1 MAVAVWRFWGT
12 LKPIVP
18 LLFSM
23 ESHVAVALNTLP
35 QPSESESESELD
47 KLRSQ
52 VVQLQQEL
60 TACKRAEAELENK
73 VAERTIELEQQKNLL
88 ELVMDA
94 IPQHIFWKDKD
105 SVYLGCNG
113 NFARAAGFNTPQE
126 VIGKTDYDMV
136 WKPEEADWYRELD
149 RRVISSNFPQK
160 AVIEPQT
167 HADGKHGWSRTT
179 KVPLHDKAGNVVGI
193 LGTFEDVTE
202 LFAAQAELEASQRKL
217 SAVLSNLP
225 GMAYSCNNDQGWSMN
240 FVSEGSFA
248 LTGYRPD
255 QLLNG
260 TVPYREIIHPDD
272 QEMLWRE
279 VQLAI
284 ADNRSYQVVYRI
296 CPVNQREK
304 WVWEQGRG
312 IFSPAGEL
320 LSLEGFITDITE
332 RKRAEEALQRSES
345 QLRQQ
350 AQELEQTLWELQ
362 RTQSRLVQSE
372 KMSSLGQLVAGVAH
386 EINNP
391 VNFISGNLTYA
402 NDYTRELLHLVS
414 LYQEHY
420 PNPVPVIQQQA
431 ETIDLPFLLE
441 DLPRLLASMKVGAE
455 RIQKIVA
462 SLRNFSRMDESEV
475 KSVDIHEGIDST
487 LMILQN
493 RTKARSDRPGIEI
506 LKDYG
511 SLPLVECHAGQL
523 NQVFMNLLSNAIDA
537 LEEKSGQLGA
547 SFTPTIRIH
556 TRTIE
561 GDSEESSSGKRISIH
576 ISDNGPGMPEAVCSR
591 IFDPFFTTKP
601 VGKGTGMGLSI
612 SYQVVTER
620 HGGTLHCHSQP
631 GEGAE
636 FVIEIPIAPPQSFN
650 SNL

>member
-1 MAVAVWRFWGT
+1 
-12 LKPIVP
+12 
-18 LLFSM
+18 M
-23 ESHVAVALNTLP
+23 ESHVTDVPPALS
-35 QPSESESESELD
+35 QPAADSELEN
-47 KLRSQ
+47 LRSQ
-52 VVQLQQEL
+52 VIQLQQEL
-60 TACKRAEAELENK
+60 TTCKRAEAELENR
-73 VAERTIELEQQKNLL
+73 VVERTIELEQQKNLL

-113 NFARAAGFNTPQE
+113 NFANAAGFKTPQE
-126 VIGKTDYDMV
+126 VIGKTDYDMA

-149 RRVISSNFPQK
+149 RRVISNNCPQK

-179 KVPLHDKAGNVVGI
+179 KVPLHDKAGNVVGV

-202 LFAAQAELEASQRKL
+202 LFAAQAELQASQQKL

-225 GMAYSCNNDQGWSMN
+225 GMAYSCNNDPNWTLN

-248 LTGYRPD
+248 LTGYRPEE
-255 QLLNG
+255 LLDG
-260 TVPYREIIHPDD
+260 TILYRHIIHPGD
-272 QEMLWRE
+272 QKLRWRE

-284 ADNRSYQVVYRI
+284 ADRRPYQLVYRI
-296 CPVNQREK
+296 CTANQREK

-312 IFSPAGEL
+312 VFSGTGEL

-332 RKRAEEALQRSES
+332 RKRAEEALQQSES

-362 RTQSRLVQSE
+362 QTQSRLVQSE

-402 NDYTRELLHLVS
+402 NDYTQELLHLVS

-420 PNPVPVIQQQA
+420 PHPVSLIQRQA
-431 ETIDLPFLLE
+431 EAIDLPFLLE
-441 DLPRLLASMKVGAE
+441 DLPRLLASMKVGAD

-462 SLRNFSRMDESEV
+462 SLRNFSRMDEAEV

-493 RTKARSDRPGIEI
+493 RTKAKSDRPSIEI
-506 LKDYG
+506 VKEYG
-511 SLPLVECHAGQL
+511 TLPLVECHAGQL

-537 LEEKSGQLGA
+537 LEEKSEQLGA
-547 SFTPTIRIH
+547 LFTPTIRIH
-556 TRTIE
+556 TRTT
-561 GDSEESSSGKRISIH
+561 GDNPEESGSEARIRIH
-576 ISDNGPGMPEAVCSR
+576 ISDNGPGIPEAVR
-591 IFDPFFTTKP
+591 TRMFDPFFTTKP

-620 HGGTLHCHSQP
+620 HGGSLQCLSQA

-636 FVIEIPIAPPQSFN
+636 FVIEIPIASPKSFKA
-650 SNL
+650 LKTD